1 MAQPPLG
8 AGPWP
13 LTEAHSQSPA
23 LWAGRVTKIREP
35 SLWSDSEGDA
45 DCRDKRVA
53 GRPGGVGE
61 LGMCGHGIDLCGGQG
76 LLILL
81 QGRLRRLRP
90 AANPSRADLK
100 ADIDGSLLERGVL
113 GLKVLSL
120 RGRVRGIR
128 EGSACVDISQ

>member
-1 MAQPPLG
+1 MLSEKSAAVRAGYTCTRDRTDGGSFELLG
-8 AGPWP
+8 
-13 LTEAHSQSPA
+13 L
-23 LWAGRVTKIREP
+23 
-35 SLWSDSEGDA
+35 
-45 DCRDKRVA
+45 
-53 GRPGGVGE
+53 E

-90 AANPSRADLK
+90 ATNPWRADLK
-100 ADIDGSLLERGVL
+100 ADVDGSLLERGVL

>member
-1 MAQPPLG
+1 MLSEKSAAVRAGHTSMRDRTDGGRFELLG
-8 AGPWP
+8 
-13 LTEAHSQSPA
+13 L
-23 LWAGRVTKIREP
+23 
-35 SLWSDSEGDA
+35 
-45 DCRDKRVA
+45 
-53 GRPGGVGE
+53 E

-120 RGRVRGIR
+120 RGRVRGIG
-128 EGSACVDISQ
+128 EGSACVDISR